1 MDGCHLKGEAALSP
15 AICLYH
21 YPSQFNSPDMPSSK
35 IKSIEIGHQRRQRLI
50 GIALMCGAVALF
62 AVLDTVA
69 KYLNAKVD
77 PLEIAWARYSSAFLL
92 TLIVSNP
99 FTHPALVRTKRP
111 VLQLV
116 RGVLLVASTALNF
129 VALRW
134 LQLDEALSII
144 FTFPFI
150 VAIASGPMLG
160 EWLGW
165 RRWTAICVGFGGV
178 LLITRPGFG
187 GMHPAALFSLAATVS
202 YGFYAVITRIVSRVD
217 SNQTSLFYSN
227 FIGALVMLP
236 VIPFVWTTPSSWAIA
251 LMLVG
256 IGVLGSA
263 GHFLLIAGHRIAPAA
278 VLSPF
283 VYTQLIWVVI
293 LGYLVFDH
301 VPNGWTM
308 AGAAIVISSGL
319 YLLYRERKLGKT
331 TTSEGVVEGPLE

>member
-1 MDGCHLKGEAALSP
+1 
-15 AICLYH
+15 
-21 YPSQFNSPDMPSSK
+21 MPSAK
-35 IKSIEIGHQRRQRLI
+35 TKATDLAHQRRQRLT

-62 AVLDTVA
+62 ACLDTTA
-69 KYLNAKVD
+69 KYLNTQMDTMQVT
-77 PLEIAWARYSSAFLL
+77 WARYTSAFVL

-99 FTHPALVRTKRP
+99 LTHSGLLRTKRLT
-111 VLQLV
+111 LQIT
-116 RGVLLVASTALNF
+116 RSVLLAVSSVLNF
-129 VALRW
+129 LALRW

-150 VAIASGPMLG
+150 VAIVSGPMLG
-160 EWLGW
+160 EWIGW
-165 RRWTAICVGFGGV
+165 RRWSAICVGFGGV

-187 GMHPAALFSLAATVS
+187 GMHPAALISLAATVC

-217 SNQTSLFYSN
+217 SNQTSLFYAN
-227 FIGALVMLP
+227 FIGALMLLP
-236 VIPFVWTTPSSWAIA
+236 VIPFVWTTPENWAVA
-251 LMLVG
+251 FMLMG
-256 IGVLGSA
+256 TGVLGSA
-263 GHFLLIAGHRIAPAA
+263 GHYLLIAGHRIAPAS

>member
-1 MDGCHLKGEAALSP
+1 MMAAQKMTGL
-15 AICLYH
+15 A
-21 YPSQFNSPDMPSSK
+21 Q
-35 IKSIEIGHQRRQRLI
+35 QRRQRLT

-62 AVLDTVA
+62 ACLDTTA
-69 KYLNAKVD
+69 KYLN
-77 PLEIAWARYSSAFLL
+77 PHMSSLQIAWARYSSAFVL

-99 FTHPALVRTKRP
+99 LTHPALLRSKRLK
-111 VLQLV
+111 LQITRSL
-116 RGVLLVASTALNF
+116 LLVASTALNF

-150 VAIASGPMLG
+150 VAIVSGPMLG
-160 EWLGW
+160 EWIGW
-165 RRWTAICVGFGGV
+165 RRWSAICVGFGGV

-187 GMHPAALFSLAATVS
+187 GMHPAALITLVGTIC

-217 SNQTSLFYSN
+217 SNQTSLFYAN

-236 VIPFVWTTPSSWAIA
+236 VIPFVWTTPESWPIA
-251 LMLVG
+251 LMMLG
-256 IGVLGSA
+256 TGVLGSA
-263 GHFLLIAGHRIAPAA
+263 GHFLLISGHRLAPAA

-293 LGYLVFDH
+293 LGYWVFDH
-301 VPNGWTM
+301 VPNRWTL
-308 AGAAIVISSGL
+308 AGAAIVIGSGL

>member
-1 MDGCHLKGEAALSP
+1 MTDLAQL
-15 AICLYH
+15 
-21 YPSQFNSPDMPSSK
+21 
-35 IKSIEIGHQRRQRLI
+35 RRQRLT

-62 AVLDTVA
+62 ACLDTAA
-69 KYLNAKVD
+69 KYLN
-77 PLEIAWARYSSAFLL
+77 PHMSSLQIAWARYSSAFVL

-99 FTHPALVRTKRP
+99 LTHPALLRSKCLK
-111 VLQLV
+111 LQITRSL
-116 RGVLLVASTALNF
+116 LLVASTALNF
-129 VALRW
+129 IALRW

-150 VAIASGPMLG
+150 VAIVSGPMLG
-160 EWLGW
+160 EWIGW
-165 RRWTAICVGFGGV
+165 RRWSAICVGFGGV

-187 GMHPAALFSLAATVS
+187 GMHPAALITLVGTVC

-217 SNQTSLFYSN
+217 SNQTSLFYAN

-236 VIPFVWTTPSSWAIA
+236 VIPFVWTTPESWPIA
-251 LMLVG
+251 LMMLG
-256 IGVLGSA
+256 TGVLGSA
-263 GHFLLIAGHRIAPAA
+263 GHFLLISGHRLAPAA

-293 LGYLVFDH
+293 LGYWVFDH
-301 VPNGWTM
+301 VPNRWTL
-308 AGAAIVISSGL
+308 AGAAIVIGSGL